1 MQMNNSGIATK
12 KELARHAFSIE
23 SFSYDSIFDQ
33 TNSKTNTYTH
43 KHTHTHTHIHKQK
56 HTYTNKHMHT
66 HTHTHTLTDKRRD
79 RETVIATLKREMT
92 QH

>member
-43 KHTHTHTHIHKQK
+43 KHTHT
-56 HTYTNKHMHT
+56 YTNKNTHT
-66 HTHTHTLTDKRRD
+66 QTNTCTHTHTLTDKRRD

>member
-43 KHTHTHTHIHKQK
+43 KHTHT
-56 HTYTNKHMHT
+56 YTNKNTHT
-66 HTHTHTLTDKRRD
+66 QTNTCTHTHTLTDKLRD

>member
-43 KHTHTHTHIHKQK
+43 KHTHTHTQTKTHIHKQT
-56 HTYTNKHMHT
+56 HAHT
-66 HTHTHTLTDKRRD
+66 HTH
-79 RETVIATLKREMT
+79 
-92 QH
+92 